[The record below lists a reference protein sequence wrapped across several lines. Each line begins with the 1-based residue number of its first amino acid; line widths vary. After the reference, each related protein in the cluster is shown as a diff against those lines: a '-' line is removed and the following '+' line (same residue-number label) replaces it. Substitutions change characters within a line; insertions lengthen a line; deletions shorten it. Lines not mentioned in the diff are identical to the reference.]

1 VSAKLEE
8 VALIKKEETG
18 SQDMRELPKNLEKE
32 MESILMI
39 KEEKVKLDHRK
50 ESPKVNDYAIDLV
63 ISIGGKK
70 AKFWQL
76 FIHLLQLWFFISV
89 VAHLFCYIVTLD
101 FSNEQG

>member
-1 VSAKLEE
+1 
-8 VALIKKEETG
+8 
-18 SQDMRELPKNLEKE
+18 
-32 MESILMI
+32 
-39 KEEKVKLDHRK
+39 
-50 ESPKVNDYAIDLV
+50 VNDYAIEP
-63 ISIGGKK
+63 SHFHRGKK

>member
-1 VSAKLEE
+1 VKEEQNSELDTPVLAKLEE

-50 ESPKVNDYAIDLV
+50 ESPKVNDYAIEP
-63 ISIGGKK
+63 SHFHRGKK
-70 AKFWQL
+70 AKF
-76 FIHLLQLWFFISV
+76 
-89 VAHLFCYIVTLD
+89 
-101 FSNEQG
+101 